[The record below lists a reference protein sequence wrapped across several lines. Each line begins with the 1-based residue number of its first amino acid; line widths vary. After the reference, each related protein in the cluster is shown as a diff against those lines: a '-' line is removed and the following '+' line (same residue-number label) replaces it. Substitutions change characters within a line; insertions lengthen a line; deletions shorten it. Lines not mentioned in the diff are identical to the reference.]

1 MKKEDFNLLLT
12 DLYQAY
18 NPEFVP
24 HVQKLV
30 EKYAGQEFAAVQMVF
45 IKYNR
50 KTAYYYDPEKDKDEY
65 ILNLIKEYSSGN
77 RILKD
82 FKLTNET
89 AKLKE
94 QEEIKIIDKSKELEE
109 TVTKTIEE
117 LQKNFSGTE
126 KQLISTYEKQIE
138 ELNNKLSQV
147 KPVKLSPYDGLE
159 VKIICNYTEQEVRL
173 PNRDSILG
181 MGVGSRIIT
190 KTKDGSKLIGL
201 KVVDIMYDC
210 VSDFDDKPIIE
221 IIIDKE

>member
-18 NPEFVP
+18 NPDFVP
-24 HVQKLV
+24 HVQKLI
-30 EKYAGQEFAAVQMVF
+30 EKYTDQEFAAVQMVF

-50 KTAYYYDPEKDKDEY
+50 KGAYYYDPEKDKDDY
-65 ILNLIKEYSSGN
+65 ILSLIKSYSSGN

-82 FKLTNET
+82 FKLVNET
-89 AKLKE
+89 EKIKE
-94 QEEIKIIDKSKELEE
+94 QEESKLLNKNKELED

-138 ELNNKLSQV
+138 ELNKKLSQV
-147 KPVKLSPYDGLE
+147 KPVKMSPYDGLE
-159 VKIICNYTEQEVRL
+159 VKIICNYTEQEVKL
-173 PNRDSILG
+173 PNRDSIIG

-190 KTKDGSKLIGL
+190 TTKDGSKLIGL

-210 VSDFDDKPIIE
+210 VSGFDDKPIIE
-221 IIIDKE
+221 IIIDRE